1 MVVINM
7 ASEVVKRAIEF
18 FYPVEDTKDAWNKV
32 VLEWLDSKTT
42 KLEENVMEFERK
54 YGTEFIEFDDRIKRE
69 GASFEEEDD
78 WIDWGD
84 YIDLLESLK
93 NFSFTKKP
101 LLKKETETFSYK
113 EKVYQKKCNKKWG
126 LLKRRLICRVLFWLR

>member
-7 ASEVVKRAIEF
+7 ASEVVKRAIEV
-18 FYPVEDTKDAWNKV
+18 FYPIEDTKDAWNKV

-54 YGTEFIEFDDRIKRE
+54 YGTEFTEFDDRIKRE

-84 YIDLLESLK
+84 YIDLLVSLK
-93 NFSFTKKP
+93 KYRRDV
-101 LLKKETETFSYK
+101 LLQLKKH
-113 EKVYQKKCNKKWG
+113 
-126 LLKRRLICRVLFWLR
+126 

>member
-1 MVVINM
+1 MDEKYLYKYKYIKIFMSKVVRTM
-7 ASEVVKRAIEF
+7 MSEEVKRAIEV

-42 KLEENVMEFERK
+42 KLEEKVMEFERK
-54 YGTEFIEFDDRIKRE
+54 YGTEFTEFDDGIKRK

-93 NFSFTKKP
+93 KYRRDV
-101 LLKKETETFSYK
+101 LLQLKKHQIFLSFHERQQSY
-113 EKVYQKKCNKKWG
+113 
-126 LLKRRLICRVLFWLR
+126 

>member
-1 MVVINM
+1 M
-7 ASEVVKRAIEF
+7 SEEVKRAIEV
-18 FYPVEDTKDAWNKV
+18 FYPVEATKDAWNKV

-42 KLEENVMEFERK
+42 KLEEKVMEFERK
-54 YGTEFIEFDDRIKRE
+54 YGTEFTEFDDGIKRK

-93 NFSFTKKP
+93 NIG
-101 LLKKETETFSYK
+101 EMSY
-113 EKVYQKKCNKKWG
+113 CN
-126 LLKRRLICRVLFWLR
+126 RRNIKFA

>member
-1 MVVINM
+1 M
-7 ASEVVKRAIEF
+7 ASEVVKRAIEV

-54 YGTEFIEFDDRIKRE
+54 YGTVFTEFDDRIKRE

-78 WIDWGD
+78 WMDWGD
-84 YIDLLESLK
+84 YIELLESLK
-93 NFSFTKKP
+93 KYRRDV
-101 LLKKETETFSYK
+101 LL
-113 EKVYQKKCNKKWG
+113 Q
-126 LLKRRLICRVLFWLR
+126 LKNIKFA